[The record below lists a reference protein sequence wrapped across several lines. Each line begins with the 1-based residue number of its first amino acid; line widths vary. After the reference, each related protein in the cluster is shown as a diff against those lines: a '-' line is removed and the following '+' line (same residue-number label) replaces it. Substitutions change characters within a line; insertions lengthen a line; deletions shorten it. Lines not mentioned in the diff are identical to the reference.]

1 MFKRLWIC
9 LFALLLPIS
18 SAIPCAASA
27 YDAHPKLVIIL
38 VIDQFRED
46 YLERYRTDF
55 KGNGFN
61 LFLDHGAF
69 FPTVITTTEIW

>member
-1 MFKRLWIC
+1 MLKRLSIC
-9 LFALLLPIS
+9 LLALLLPIS
-18 SAIPCAASA
+18 FTLRCAASA

-55 KGNGFN
+55 KGQGFD
-61 LFLDHGAF
+61 LFLDHGAY
-69 FPTVITTTEIW
+69 FPTVILTTET